1 MRERERE
8 NSRRRSRYLRTQ
20 TRGGKGRWQQ
30 RTRRNW
36 RDDADITSFYFT
48 RFSEEVT
55 KAELWR
61 HFSQWGELKEI
72 FIPNR
77 RNREGK
83 RYGFARFKGVGDRR
97 SVEKELDNSFIRG
110 LKLHVNIP
118 KYGRGDMMKEPFRH
132 RLGGE
137 RVDMTEN
144 IRLGEAPRRATV

>member
-1 MRERERE
+1 MELIRLSYAVVYVILLCALAQGGSEGKGGKEE
-8 NSRRRSRYLRTQ
+8 EISIDGGGAFSSSIYVHGIKVKSRRRSRYLRTQ

-83 RYGFARFKGVGDRR
+83 RYGFARFKGVHVLG
-97 SVEKELDNSFIRG
+97 FRG
-110 LKLHVNIP
+110 LQSSP
-118 KYGRGDMMKEPFRH
+118 
-132 RLGGE
+132 
-137 RVDMTEN
+137 
-144 IRLGEAPRRATV
+144 